1 MARLSASQRDQ
12 VAESRMWPAVAAL
25 VMSALLGT
33 AIGWMV
39 LSRASGSGDSP
50 AADSKRLE
58 RERVVSPQPPSQPQ
72 DSEPRQ
78 QLLNRLRALQIN
90 RTWFLRLVDSS
101 WLSRFPERGGRLP
114 SASIDDGPLRQVWD
128 DLSEEW
134 LARVEQLP
142 PAIRARLGQLD
153 NQDWDKQK
161 QILIQQDVH
170 PRVIQAL
177 VTAAARTVLPGDVSA
192 GPVEEPY
199 RQLWIAAAIETLKG
213 ISIDTIAARSV
224 EVTTR
229 SLRVSSGGARLIA
242 VTVPVGSSLVLGIN
256 GTPLMEM
263 TVFGSD
269 GQVLAARGPL
279 RVVSL
284 PPEAGSPVQ
293 VLVVNDGVASGV
305 LTLSCRADAPPQ
317 PQMVQQPD
325 VDAPEM
331 DEAEESDFDPME

>member
-1 MARLSASQRDQ
+1 MARASASQRERA
-12 VAESRMWPAVAAL
+12 AEGRVGPVVAAL
-25 VMSALLGT
+25 VISALLGT
-33 AIGWMV
+33 LIGWLF
-39 LSRASGSGDSP
+39 LSRGPESEQSVAAQSERVEPEPDASALSQASGG
-50 AADSKRLE
+50 
-58 RERVVSPQPPSQPQ
+58 
-72 DSEPRQ
+72 RQ

-90 RTWFLRLVDSS
+90 RTWFLKLVDSS

-114 SASIDDGPLRQVWD
+114 SASVEDAPLRQVWE

-134 LARVEQLP
+134 LSRVEQLP

-170 PRVIQAL
+170 PRVIQEL
-177 VTAAARTVLPGDVSA
+177 VTAAARNVLPGDVSA

-242 VTVPVGSSLVLGIN
+242 VTVPAGSSLVLGIN

-263 TVFGSD
+263 TVFGSQ

-284 PPEAGSPVQ
+284 PAEAGSPVQ

-317 PQMVQQPD
+317 PKKVQQPE
-325 VDAPEM
+325 VVAPEM
-331 DEAEESDFDPME
+331 NEAEESDFDPME